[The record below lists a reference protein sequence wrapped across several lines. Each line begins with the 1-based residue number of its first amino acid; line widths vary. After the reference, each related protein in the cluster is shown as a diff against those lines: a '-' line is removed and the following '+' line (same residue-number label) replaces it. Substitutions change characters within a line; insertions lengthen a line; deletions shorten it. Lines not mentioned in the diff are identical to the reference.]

1 MKTKTLAI
9 LVNGEH
15 KVMGTFSKSYI
26 EDLPYNKV
34 VLFGGLI
41 PIFKNGTPKWKQKLI
56 RYWITLLALKNP
68 QRIEQLKLKR
78 LASILKK
85 EKVDVVLCEF
95 LNTAASAMPA
105 CKEVNIP
112 MISNVLGY
120 EININEVVS
129 RFEQKYKD
137 LAQYQSH
144 TIPVAK
150 DMIPKLV
157 ALGFDENK
165 ITYSPIGPTEDFFN
179 INPNYNNQ
187 QVLAIGRFCE
197 TKAPHYTIRAFNEV
211 LKKLPSAKLVFA
223 GAGELLEPC
232 RQLVSELGIEK
243 NVDFVGGIS
252 KETQKKLLSES
263 SIFVQHSV
271 TAKNGDKEGTPVAIL
286 EASAAGLPV
295 VSTYHAGIPDT
306 VIHEKTGFL
315 VEEHYWKSMGEY
327 MFQLLTN
334 NTLWNDISKN
344 AKSFCKDHFSMNQ
357 HLKIVDNA
365 IQEALNK

>member
-1 MKTKTLAI
+1 METKTLAI
-9 LVNGEH
+9 LVNGQY

-26 EDLPYNKV
+26 EDLPYKKV

-105 CKEVNIP
+105 CKRANIP
-112 MISNVLGY
+112 MVSNVLGY
-120 EININEVVS
+120 EINIHEVVR

-165 ITYSPIGPTEDFFN
+165 ITYSPIGPTEDFFH
-179 INPNYNNQ
+179 IEPNYDNQ
-187 QVLAIGRFCE
+187 QILAIGRFCE
-197 TKAPHYTIRAFNEV
+197 TKAPHYTIKAFHEV
-211 LKKLPSAKLVFA
+211 LKKLPNAKLIFA
-223 GAGELLEPC
+223 GSGELLEPC
-232 RQLVSELGIEK
+232 IQLVSELGIEK
-243 NVDFVGGIS
+243 NVDFVGWIN
-252 KETQKKLLSES
+252 KEMQKKLLSES
-263 SIFVQHSV
+263 TIFVQHSV
-271 TAKNGDKEGTPVAIL
+271 VARNGDKEGTPVAIL

-306 VIHEKTGFL
+306 VIHGKTGFL
-315 VEEHYWKSMGEY
+315 VEEHDWKSMGQHMY
-327 MFQLLTN
+327 NLLN
-334 NTLWNDISKN
+334 NKMLWGGASKN
-344 AKSFCKDHFSMNQ
+344 SKIFCKENFSMKQ
-357 HLKIVDNA
+357 HLKIVDDA
-365 IQEALNK
+365 IKKL

>member
-1 MKTKTLAI
+1 METKTLAI
-9 LVNGEH
+9 LVNGEN

-26 EDLPYNKV
+26 EDLPYRKV

-78 LASILKK
+78 LTSILKK
-85 EKVDVVLCEF
+85 EKVDVALCEF

-144 TIPVAK
+144 TIPVVK

-197 TKAPHYTIRAFNEV
+197 TKAPHHTIRAFNEV
-211 LKKLPSAKLVFA
+211 LKKLPNAKLIFA
-223 GAGELLEPC
+223 GAGELLESC
-232 RQLVSELGIEK
+232 VQLVSELGIEK

-286 EASAAGLPV
+286 EASAAGSPV

-315 VEEHYWKSMGEY
+315 VEEHDWKSMGEY

-365 IQEALNK
+365 IQEALKK